1 MIRKTL
7 AGILLGAN
15 LIFNSCEN
23 YEKPQTKTTQK
34 TQESP
39 EDTLLKTAGNF
50 YYSGDYELAK
60 KDFQKYLEIKT
71 QKNDSLGI
79 AKAFQGMGM
88 VFAKQ
93 GNYNSS
99 SEYYINSLKI
109 YLLKSVRVP
118 SFFTQQMLPVLDEI
132 SLHPKGQ

>member
-60 KDFQKYLEIKT
+60 KTYSNFLEINH
-71 QKNDSLGI
+71 KNI
-79 AKAFQGMGM
+79 
-88 VFAKQ
+88 
-93 GNYNSS
+93 
-99 SEYYINSLKI
+99 
-109 YLLKSVRVP
+109 
-118 SFFTQQMLPVLDEI
+118 
-132 SLHPKGQ
+132 